1 MESTPNPIKSIIDF
15 QYLNQKCISQDR
27 IANTEKITKIE
38 DIIKMFNMIRN
49 NI

>member
-1 MESTPNPIKSIIDF
+1 MESTSNPIKSIIDS
-15 QYLNQKCISQDR
+15 QYLNQKCISQDK
-27 IANTEKITKIE
+27 IANKEKITKIE